1 MSKYYAKSNNETSRE
16 LFMKRRMYR
25 SEPQLQRR
33 PVVNFSDG
41 GEKFLYGRVSPRMLP
56 MELTSK
62 QSLGT
67 IASDH
72 CADAKTPQQA
82 IHFVAD
88 AFNEMST
95 FFAQKVLAQNIN
107 IDDPYLSTLQA
118 YKSFKPPT
126 KLYADYSKVFHNA
139 TVTTLKKGQT
149 PITNFPQFMDRML
162 QALEKGGPT
171 FPFTK
176 PAYIKSKI
184 CPIYC
189 SGLAIEIADLKYDND
204 EDKKKFIESPNWE
217 FFVEACNQYGF
228 MIDLNIPWRIVADID
243 SAGMQQYS
251 SRRGYSTTG
260 AILGLYKNTQINY
273 IPLFIANLYRLYEA
287 VKRPQ
292 FDVTVCST
300 GEPLLKVQPPQSY
313 NGIPG
318 VIEEFKLEYFL
329 NYYFRI
335 RFAEEESQFTE
346 AEQQRL
352 IAETLQLY
360 HQGNPVRAVNIFEQ
374 ILNKTF
380 DYAGS
385 LSYIIE
391 RRKKADDD
399 DLSIYRR

>member
-1 MSKYYAKSNNETSRE
+1 
-16 LFMKRRMYR
+16 MYR

-118 YKSFKPPT
+118 YKSFKSPT

-243 SAGMQQYS
+243 SVGMQQYS